1 MTRRLS
7 IALLALALLWMPT
20 VAHGAPVPTATL
32 VPPTATATT
41 VPTAT
46 PVPPSQTPYVVVQ
59 TAVPVPTQRPRV
71 APVLSV
77 NPSQVIQ
84 NSSTDGV
91 AIAGHGFDKATVIH
105 LSFIDPGGATHTLRD
120 VTTSGAGTFTYLL
133 LAGTFGAGT
142 YTFTAEEG
150 PDPTIRDSA
159 TLQVQPLIG
168 AAPGGAPGDLN
179 TPWGPI
185 HTGDWWRA
193 GTMGLLAWWSDFYS
207 GGANKVIDPIVAVAL
222 YIPPI
227 ASGAFSFIAGSDLI
241 AYGSI
246 ALSFLLVVRM
256 VALIVGVVRNHRN
269 VEAAVLSF
277 VLLAILVSTVLN
289 LSDLEASSWAWINQY
304 SAAIAGMGLDHFK
317 HALETWTT
325 IKKNDMAS
333 LGVFL
338 LDVAG
343 AGFMILL
350 CVVLFVI
357 MVLTNVGG
365 LLMLIVLF
373 ILGPLLLP
381 LLVTEFTRP
390 IGGWW
395 AKSIV
400 AISLWHP
407 VYAHII
413 QAGGGVVDTLG
424 TDHSLFGSPFMRVAL
439 GVGLVIAF
447 NMVPALCG
455 GAVALVRW
463 GGAGAIDAAKLPF
476 AAHATGIADKAK
488 GFIPIVGKS
497 L

>member
-1 MTRRLS
+1 MRRLY
-7 IALLALALLWMPT
+7 AAALALALLWIPT
-20 VAHGAPVPTATL
+20 PAHAAS
-32 VPPTATATT
+32 VPPTATSAPPTATT

-46 PVPPSQTPYVVVQ
+46 PVPPSQTPVVIVQ
-59 TAVPVPTQRPRV
+59 TAVSVPTQRPRV
-71 APVLSV
+71 APVLSI

-84 NSSTDGV
+84 NSPTDGV
-91 AIAGHGFDKATVIH
+91 AIAGHGFDKGTVIH
-105 LSFIDPGGATHTLRD
+105 LSFIDPGGATHPLRD

-133 LAGTFGAGT
+133 LASTFGAGT

-193 GTMGLLAWWSDFYS
+193 ITMGLLTWWSGFYS
-207 GGANKVIDPIVAVAL
+207 GGANKIIDPIVSVAL

-241 AYGSI
+241 QYGSI
-246 ALSFLLVVRM
+246 ALQALLVVRM

-277 VLLAILVSTVLN
+277 VLLSILVASVYN
-289 LSDLEASSWAWINQY
+289 LSDLEASGWAWINDY
-304 SAAIAGMGLDHFK
+304 SQAIAGMGLDHFK

-325 IKKNDMAS
+325 IKPSDMAS
-333 LGVFL
+333 LGTFL
-338 LDVAG
+338 LDVLG
-343 AGFMILL
+343 AGFLVL
-350 CVVLFVI
+350 VCVVLFVI

-390 IGGWW
+390 VGGWW

-424 TDHSLFGSPFMRVAL
+424 ADHSLFGSPFMRVAL

-463 GGAGAIDAAKLPF
+463 GGAGAVDAAKLPF
-476 AAHATGIADKAK
+476 AKQSDTVGDTAK